1 MMYQMLPTSKDAVPG
16 EIGQNLIQ
24 KQFFQMLPADF
35 SKQDAVKMAEV
46 LGVSVRTIER
56 WLVKLV
62 QSSEILHVSHGE
74 YQKVS

>member
-1 MMYQMLPTSKDAVPG
+1 MLPT
-16 EIGQNLIQ
+16 
-24 KQFFQMLPADF
+24 DF
-35 SKQDAVKMAEV
+35 SKQDAIEQAKV

-62 QSSEILHVSHGE
+62 QSSDILHVSHGE